1 MARFL
6 GFCLLAFGGFVA
18 LIMLGG
24 LIGIALGLFW
34 FAIKLAVPV
43 LLIYLGYRLLVRDK
57 QRIAY

>member
-34 FAIKLAVPV
+34 FVIKLAVPV

-57 QRIAY
+57 QRIAF